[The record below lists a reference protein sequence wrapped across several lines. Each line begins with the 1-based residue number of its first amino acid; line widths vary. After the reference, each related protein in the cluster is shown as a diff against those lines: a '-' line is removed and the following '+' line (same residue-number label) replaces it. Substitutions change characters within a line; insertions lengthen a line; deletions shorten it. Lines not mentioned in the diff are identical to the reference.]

1 MLEKITTPPARASV
15 VWMLG
20 AYHHLIP
27 KVEPVRFEVVWYQER
42 AQ

>member
-1 MLEKITTPPARASV
+1 MILAHSLDPLRASV

-27 KVEPVRFEVVWYQER
+27 KVEPVRFEADVYKER